1 MATTAEHGMLRTEV
15 DYAWPAIFRPAYEV
29 KLVYLDLNQWIGLA
43 KAATGHKDGARY
55 LQALEAARAAK
66 DAGTAMFPLSGTH
79 YMELAGIGSFR
90 HRSDIAGVMEE
101 LSDFSTILSRAV
113 LTKCEVEAA
122 LTARF
127 GSRPD
132 LYSPLTL
139 LNFGVG
145 PAFGMV
151 GGLRFR
157 NRAGRDVTEEARLE
171 HPDGPEEFDRMLREM
186 NIKPERAMLRG
197 PSPHEAEELRSAGGW
212 DPTVARKIAT
222 ERAGLEETQVE
233 NLNSSDDGRNW
244 RRTRLRDVSSA
255 RHFLIDLNE
264 PTANGLNA
272 RNIDFEDAFAPP
284 SEDSDEPSEMRR
296 FTDSM
301 PSSDVFVTI
310 VTEMHRNAE
319 RIWKPN
325 DIFDI
330 DALSVG
336 VAYCDAVLCDND
348 KARMVNVRRV
358 GDRLGTR
365 VTSRLVE
372 LPDILAG

>member
-1 MATTAEHGMLRTEV
+1 MATTAEHGMLRTGV

-151 GGLRFR
+151 GGLRLR

-171 HPDGPEEFDRMLREM
+171 HPDGPGEFDRMLREM
-186 NIKPERAMLRG
+186 NIKLERAMLRG

-212 DPTVARKIAT
+212 DPTVARRIAT
-222 ERAGLEETQVE
+222 ERAALEQTQVE

-244 RRTRLRDVSSA
+244 RRTRLRDVTSA

-319 RIWKPN
+319 RTWKPN

-348 KARMVNVRRV
+348 KARMLNVRRV
-358 GDRLGTR
+358 GDRLGTC

>member
-1 MATTAEHGMLRTEV
+1 ML
-15 DYAWPAIFRPAYEV
+15 
-29 KLVYLDLNQWIGLA
+29 K
-43 KAATGHKDGARY
+43 
-55 LQALEAARAAK
+55 
-66 DAGTAMFPLSGTH
+66 
-79 YMELAGIGSFR
+79 
-90 HRSDIAGVMEE
+90 
-101 LSDFSTILSRAV
+101 
-113 LTKCEVEAA
+113 
-122 LTARF
+122 
-127 GSRPD
+127 
-132 LYSPLTL
+132 
-139 LNFGVG
+139 
-145 PAFGMV
+145 
-151 GGLRFR
+151 
-157 NRAGRDVTEEARLE
+157 
-171 HPDGPEEFDRMLREM
+171 EM
-186 NIKPERAMLRG
+186 NIKLERAMLRG

-222 ERAGLEETQVE
+222 ERAGLEQTQVE

-244 RRTRLRDVSSA
+244 RRTRLRDVTSA

>member
-1 MATTAEHGMLRTEV
+1 
-15 DYAWPAIFRPAYEV
+15 
-29 KLVYLDLNQWIGLA
+29 
-43 KAATGHKDGARY
+43 
-55 LQALEAARAAK
+55 
-66 DAGTAMFPLSGTH
+66 
-79 YMELAGIGSFR
+79 
-90 HRSDIAGVMEE
+90 
-101 LSDFSTILSRAV
+101 
-113 LTKCEVEAA
+113 
-122 LTARF
+122 
-127 GSRPD
+127 
-132 LYSPLTL
+132 
-139 LNFGVG
+139 
-145 PAFGMV
+145 
-151 GGLRFR
+151 
-157 NRAGRDVTEEARLE
+157 
-171 HPDGPEEFDRMLREM
+171 
-186 NIKPERAMLRG
+186 
-197 PSPHEAEELRSAGGW
+197 
-212 DPTVARKIAT
+212 
-222 ERAGLEETQVE
+222 
-233 NLNSSDDGRNW
+233 
-244 RRTRLRDVSSA
+244 
-255 RHFLIDLNE
+255 LIDLNE

-319 RIWKPN
+319 RTWKPN

-348 KARMVNVRRV
+348 KARMLNVRKV

>member
-43 KAATGHKDGARY
+43 KAASVHKDGARY
-55 LQALEAARAAK
+55 VQALEAARAAK

-122 LTARF
+122 LTARV

-186 NIKPERAMLRG
+186 NIKLERAMLRG

-212 DPTVARKIAT
+212 DPTVAREIAT
-222 ERAGLEETQVE
+222 ERGSAGAEA
-233 NLNSSDDGRNW
+233 GREPQLQ
-244 RRTRLRDVSSA
+244 RRWSQLATYAAARRHIGSAFLDRPQRADSEWPQCQEHRLRGRLRATFRGLRRAERDAPLHRFDAKLRRLRDH
-255 RHFLIDLNE
+255 RD
-264 PTANGLNA
+264 
-272 RNIDFEDAFAPP
+272 RDAPK
-284 SEDSDEPSEMRR
+284 R
-296 FTDSM
+296 
-301 PSSDVFVTI
+301 
-310 VTEMHRNAE
+310 
-319 RIWKPN
+319 
-325 DIFDI
+325 
-330 DALSVG
+330 
-336 VAYCDAVLCDND
+336 
-348 KARMVNVRRV
+348 
-358 GDRLGTR
+358 
-365 VTSRLVE
+365 
-372 LPDILAG
+372 

>member
-1 MATTAEHGMLRTEV
+1 
-15 DYAWPAIFRPAYEV
+15 
-29 KLVYLDLNQWIGLA
+29 
-43 KAATGHKDGARY
+43 
-55 LQALEAARAAK
+55 
-66 DAGTAMFPLSGTH
+66 
-79 YMELAGIGSFR
+79 MELAGIGSFR
-90 HRSDIAGVMEE
+90 HRSDIAAVMEE

-113 LTKCEVEAA
+113 LMKCEVEAA

-127 GSRPD
+127 GGRPHAH
-132 LYSPLTL
+132 SPLRL

-157 NRAGRDVTEEARLE
+157 DSAGRDVTEQARLE
-171 HPDGPEEFDRMLREM
+171 HPDGPEDFDRRLREM
-186 NIKPERAMLRG
+186 NLTLERAMLRG
-197 PSPHEAEELRSAGGW
+197 PSPHEAQQLRSAGGW
-212 DPTVARKIAT
+212 DPSVARKIAT
-222 ERAGLEETQVE
+222 ERAALEQTQVE
-233 NLNSSDDGRNW
+233 NLNSTDDGREW
-244 RRTRLRDVSSA
+244 RRTRLRDVTSA

-264 PTANGLNA
+264 PTANGLDA
-272 RNIDFEDAFAPP
+272 REISFEEAFSPP
-284 SEDSDEPSEMRR
+284 SENSDEPSEVRR

-301 PSSDVFVTI
+301 PSSDVFVTL

-319 RIWKPN
+319 RAWKPN

-348 KARMVNVRRV
+348 KARMLNVRKV

-365 VTSRLVE
+365 ITSRLVE
-372 LPDILAG
+372 LPDILAD